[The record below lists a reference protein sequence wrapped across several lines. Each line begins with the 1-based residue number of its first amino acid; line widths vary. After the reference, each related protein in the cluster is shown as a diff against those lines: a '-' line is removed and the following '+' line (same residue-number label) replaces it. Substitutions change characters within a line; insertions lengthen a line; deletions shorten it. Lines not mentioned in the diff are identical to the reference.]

1 MIKLVVLAALA
12 WLAWR
17 WLKKPL
23 PRPSGAAAQARA
35 LLELPKGANADA
47 IRAAHRRIVARV
59 HPDTGGSAE
68 LTRRV
73 NEARDIL
80 LAQLNRTPGGAL

>member
-1 MIKLVVLAALA
+1 MIKFLVLAGLA

-17 WLKKPL
+17 WWGPKR
-23 PRPSGAAAQARA
+23 RPTDAVAQARA
-35 LLELPKGANADA
+35 LLELPAHADADA
-47 IRAAHRRIVARV
+47 IRAAHRRLIARV
-59 HPDTGGSAE
+59 HPDAGGSAE

-80 LAQLNRTPGGAL
+80 LGRLNRRQDRSV